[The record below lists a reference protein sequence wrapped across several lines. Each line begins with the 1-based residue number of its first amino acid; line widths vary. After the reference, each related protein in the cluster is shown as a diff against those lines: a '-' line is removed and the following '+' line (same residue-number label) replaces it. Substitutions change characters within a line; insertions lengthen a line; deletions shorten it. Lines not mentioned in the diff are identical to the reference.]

1 MTLVRP
7 YCDKYGLVV
16 LELVPQIVDAK
27 QAMLYIEKRE
37 MVIVKLKRLIA
48 ETCQLLAKTRQLMG
62 EGQGEIAEMLEQTI
76 EFQGSN
82 SSPKKMKKAS
92 ILHLAVLSLIL
103 VGFIVMLIL

>member
-37 MVIVKLKRLIA
+37 MAIVKLKRLIA

-62 EGQGEIAEMLEQTI
+62 EGQGEIVEMLEQNI

-82 SSPKKMKKAS
+82 SSQKKEQNIKFQRSNSSRKKWRK
-92 ILHLAVLSLIL
+92 L
-103 VGFIVMLIL
+103 VFCF